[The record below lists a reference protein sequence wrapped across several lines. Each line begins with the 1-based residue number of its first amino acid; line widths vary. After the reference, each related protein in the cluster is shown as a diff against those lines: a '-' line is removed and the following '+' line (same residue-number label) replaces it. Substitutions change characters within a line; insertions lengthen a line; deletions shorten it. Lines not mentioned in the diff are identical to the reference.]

1 MEGTMSIYPGMLLTY
16 LSSSGV
22 GFVMEHENTFFA
34 SPLFQPLT
42 NSGWPPLGQGS
53 DLPLAP
59 GFYTFDASL
68 SIR

>member
-34 SPLFQPLT
+34 SPI
-42 NSGWPPLGQGS
+42 
-53 DLPLAP
+53 
-59 GFYTFDASL
+59 
-68 SIR
+68 SICHGESIG